1 MLKYVAK
8 RLGQA
13 VLTLFII
20 ITIIFCL
27 LRLMPEEGYLGANYD
42 KMSDIQRETILTEM
56 GLRDPLPVQLMKFYQ
71 GLLQGD
77 FGTSWIYRPNV
88 AITEI
93 LADKAPISIRMGL
106 MAMGISLVVGIPL
119 GVLMTRFK
127 GNFPDKLGMGFVVLV
142 MAIPQAVYHLFIQTY
157 LTDFFSLPMLFK
169 EPNMMSWI
177 LPTVSL
183 SLYNTATFA
192 LWMRRYMVDELNKDY
207 VRLARAKGVKNAV
220 IMGAHVFP
228 NAFVPL
234 IQTIPTLILQT
245 AMGSIYVE
253 SLYSVPGMGG
263 LLVDVIQRQD
273 NAMVQALVLIY
284 AALGILGLL
293 LGDILMGLC
302 DPRITFAEK
311 GGSR

>member
-1 MLKYVAK
+1 MLKYIAK
-8 RLGQA
+8 RLVQS

-27 LRLMPEEGYLGANYD
+27 LRMMPEEGYLGANYD
-42 KMSDIQRETILTEM
+42 KMSEVQRETILTEM
-56 GLRDPLPVQLMKFYQ
+56 GLRDPLLTQLGKFYR
-71 GLLQGD
+71 GLLRGD

-88 AITEI
+88 AITDI
-93 LADKAPISIRMGL
+93 LAEKAPVSIQMGL
-106 MAMGISLVVGIPL
+106 MAVAIAMVVGIPL

-127 GNFPDKLGMGFVVLV
+127 GGIPDRLGMGFVVLV

-157 LTDFFSLPMLFK
+157 LTDFFHLPMLFK
-169 EPNMMSWI
+169 GPNLMSWI
-177 LPTVSL
+177 LPTISL

-207 VRLARAKGVKNAV
+207 VRLARAKGVKNSV
-220 IMGAHVFP
+220 IMASHVFP

-284 AALGILGLL
+284 AALGIIGLL
-293 LGDILMGLC
+293 LGDLLMGAC
-302 DPRITFAEK
+302 DPRITFAGK
-311 GGSR
+311 GGAR

>member
-27 LRLMPEEGYLGANYD
+27 LRMMPEEGYLGANYD
-42 KMSDIQRETILTEM
+42 KMSEIRKETIPTEM
-56 GLRDPLPVQLMKFYQ
+56 GLRDPLPVQLLKFYQ
-71 GLLQGD
+71 GLLKGD

-93 LADKAPISIRMGL
+93 LADKAPVSIRMGL
-106 MAMGISLVVGIPL
+106 MAMGISLVAGIPL

-127 GNFPDKLGMGFVVLV
+127 GNIPDKLGMGFVVLV

-157 LTDFFSLPMLFK
+157 LTDAFSLPMLFK
-169 EPNMMSWI
+169 EANLMSWI

-207 VRLARAKGVKNAV
+207 VRLARAKGVKNSV
-220 IMGAHVFP
+220 IMASHVFP

-293 LGDILMGLC
+293 LGDLMMGLC

-311 GGSR
+311 GGAR

>member
-1 MLKYVAK
+1 MLKYIAK

-27 LRLMPEEGYLGANYD
+27 LRMMPEEGYLGANYD
-42 KMSDIQRETILTEM
+42 KMSELQRETILTEM
-56 GLRDPLPVQLMKFYQ
+56 GLRDPVPVQLAKFYRD
-71 GLLQGD
+71 LLHGN

-93 LADKAPISIRMGL
+93 LADKAPVSIRMGL
-106 MAMGISLVVGIPL
+106 MAIGISLVVGIPL

-127 GNFPDKLGMGFVVLV
+127 GHIPDKLGMAFVVLV

-157 LTDFFSLPMLFK
+157 LTDALSLPMLFK
-169 EPNMMSWI
+169 EANVMSWI

-207 VRLARAKGVKNAV
+207 VRLARAKGVKNSV
-220 IMGAHVFP
+220 IMASHVFP
-228 NAFVPL
+228 NAFRPPWAPSMWNPS
-234 IQTIPTLILQT
+234 TRCR
-245 AMGSIYVE
+245 GW
-253 SLYSVPGMGG
+253 GG
-263 LLVDVIQRQD
+263 CWWMSSSGRTTPWSRPWCSSTPPWASWGCCWPAGAT
-273 NAMVQALVLIY
+273 N
-284 AALGILGLL
+284 
-293 LGDILMGLC
+293 
-302 DPRITFAEK
+302 
-311 GGSR
+311 GGSWRSAC

>member
-1 MLKYVAK
+1 MLKYIAK
-8 RLGQA
+8 RLLQS

-293 LGDILMGLC
+293 LGDLMMGLC

-311 GGSR
+311 GGAR